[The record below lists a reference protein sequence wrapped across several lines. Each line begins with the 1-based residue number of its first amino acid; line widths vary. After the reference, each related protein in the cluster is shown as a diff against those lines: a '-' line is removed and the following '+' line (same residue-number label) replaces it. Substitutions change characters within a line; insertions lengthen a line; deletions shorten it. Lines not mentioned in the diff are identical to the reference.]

1 MAADLL
7 TRVGAEIE
15 QRLAALRP
23 AVAEYRR
30 LLGAADALG
39 LGPDGT
45 PVARRAPTTSGQRE
59 AERRAQA
66 PSRASK
72 PPSRA
77 STPLSRASTP
87 LSRASTPPQA
97 PARPPAPRRGAAKAR
112 AARPRQPR
120 LGAVEQ
126 AIMAALEHGSHTL
139 GELGVVTAM
148 SAPELRGGVRQLLGA
163 GRIVRSSR
171 EGRAAYALSGSE

>member
-77 STPLSRASTP
+77 STPPSG
-87 LSRASTPPQA
+87 ASTPPQA

-126 AIMAALEHGSHTL
+126 AIVAALEHGSHTL

>member
-72 PPSRA
+72 PPSG
-77 STPLSRASTP
+77 
-87 LSRASTPPQA
+87 ASTPPQA

-126 AIMAALEHGSHTL
+126 AIVAALEHGSHTL

-163 GRIVRSSR
+163 GRIARSSR

>member
-87 LSRASTPPQA
+87 PQA
-97 PARPPAPRRGAAKAR
+97 PARPPAPRRGAAKAG

-126 AIMAALEHGSHTL
+126 AIVAALEHGSHTL